1 MSGDRVLIGAVRD
14 DDNGIDSGSAYIFN
28 QNESGVNLIFCHG
41 FDVVPTDLIFR
52 DGFEDRNC

>member
-1 MSGDRVLIGAVRD
+1 MIGAVRD